1 MPSFRNVAPRILR
14 CFTNT
19 INAGVGRCSVWKP
32 RWHLQSWKSPGHGLP
47 AASWIPQ
54 EPKASAYSKVRHPHL
69 WVTSHKPEFV
79 QKGEERWQTLLTCIH
94 VLSNLLAAS
103 GNYFIFTFNIS
114 MSSTNKPFYLFFFL
128 NYSSLYRHLNALLY
142 TCPPL
147 NWGENQTPAQHL
159 YVFCMS
165 YSISVMFY
173 TQLFI
178 FSSSLRILT
187 RWYCY
192 ISISRIRSHL
202 CLCFNAK
209 RKSTFQNSLHKQYT
223 T

>member
-114 MSSTNKPFYLFFFL
+114 MSSTNKPFYLFFL
-128 NYSSLYRHLNALLY
+128 TINLSIGIWMYYYTHAHHWTEGKTRHLHSIY
-142 TCPPL
+142 T
-147 NWGENQTPAQHL
+147 
-159 YVFCMS
+159 F
-165 YSISVMFY
+165 SVRHIPY
-173 TQLFI
+173 Q
-178 FSSSLRILT
+178 
-187 RWYCY
+187 
-192 ISISRIRSHL
+192 
-202 CLCFNAK
+202 
-209 RKSTFQNSLHKQYT
+209 
-223 T
+223 